1 MEGTIG
7 SWEYKRAKADVSG
20 AVSKFD
26 YSVSA
31 SRSAQGDYDT
41 ADGTRYYNTGYESK
55 ENVDLNAGV
64 TLWEKNRVGISFSH
78 YAGDEIGSPGYLSI
92 NDLDSYVDHGLRSWD
107 LYYNGETLDGFLIW
121 NARYFKGTDEY
132 ETRDRSQASRLTY
145 FRDTDNQ
152 GLQAQ
157 ITAKWD
163 IFHVTGGV
171 DWTDYAISN
180 SYSVAGKENT
190 YENPAA
196 FVMTKLRLLDEKL
209 ILSAGGRYDDYEVVS
224 DEGKVKD
231 ETNWSM
237 SVGAVYKILAGL
249 SVRANFAQAFRMPTA
264 DELFM
269 ENDYSAWGMGI
280 WRGNEDL
287 KPETSQTYEAGIDY
301 VMGTLNAALTYFH
314 TDFEDKIAYEQVD
327 TDVTQYK
334 NIEGATL
341 SGFEGSLQY
350 DIGAR
355 FNWAFGVIPYVSF
368 TVYTRYEDDSNGANL
383 EYVPEKSASWGLKF
397 NNAEL
402 GFFSRLNFTHFGEHD
417 ITDYEAQGPR
427 LWAATTWPT
436 SF

>member
-196 FVMTKLRLLDEKL
+196 FVMTN
-209 ILSAGGRYDDYEVVS
+209 SACS
-224 DEGKVKD
+224 
-231 ETNWSM
+231 
-237 SVGAVYKILAGL
+237 
-249 SVRANFAQAFRMPTA
+249 
-264 DELFM
+264 
-269 ENDYSAWGMGI
+269 
-280 WRGNEDL
+280 
-287 KPETSQTYEAGIDY
+287 
-301 VMGTLNAALTYFH
+301 
-314 TDFEDKIAYEQVD
+314 
-327 TDVTQYK
+327 
-334 NIEGATL
+334 
-341 SGFEGSLQY
+341 
-350 DIGAR
+350 
-355 FNWAFGVIPYVSF
+355 
-368 TVYTRYEDDSNGANL
+368 TRS
-383 EYVPEKSASWGLKF
+383 
-397 NNAEL
+397 
-402 GFFSRLNFTHFGEHD
+402 
-417 ITDYEAQGPR
+417 
-427 LWAATTWPT
+427 
-436 SF
+436 